1 MGNANVYQDSPAL
14 VVKNF
19 VRKDIG
25 VLIVTSHVN
34 AIVQI
39 MFVIPL
45 GDASVVPG
53 TGVRQAL
60 ATYNSHQCEK
70 QNSINNMQDLK
81 ILLNCIR
88 KNIK

>member
-1 MGNANVYQDSPAL
+1 MENANVYQDSPEL

-39 MFVIPL
+39 LFVIPQ
-45 GDASVVPG
+45 GDASAVLA
-53 TGVRQAL
+53 TGVSQVL
-60 ATYNSHQCEK
+60 
-70 QNSINNMQDLK
+70 NMPKRYQYETI
-81 ILLNCIR
+81 ILLP
-88 KNIK
+88 